1 MELAGIGTA
10 ITPKWMILPNEGMLA
25 MNKTKTDYFNLNL
38 TLLLLCLALILQ
50 ALPARSAEF
59 RPQTQSLPEASLALK

>member
-1 MELAGIGTA
+1 
-10 ITPKWMILPNEGMLA
+10 

-50 ALPARSAEF
+50 ALPAHSANF
-59 RPQTQSLPEASLALK
+59 CAPTQNFSEASLALK